1 MKHTIEKYSR
11 SAILRLYIFRA
22 LGYFSCGE
30 CLEPFRA
37 HPSLTSRS
45 SPSSNNQSYR
55 NLKLFLQQTAKII
68 CSSAKLTYGLRLCVI
83 PAVKDA
89 VVPTVNAANPLIR
102 DIKAKGLK
110 RNVALSL
117 WSGKCKTWG
126 NVLGTTSKVPVHV
139 YTRSDACGAAETW
152 AAWFGK
158 RQEDLEGTAVFGDP
172 GVASAVQKDKVGIGF
187 NNIAYAYDQKTRRP
201 YAGLAIIP
209 LDVNGNGKIDPEEN
223 FYDNSLSL
231 IKAIV
236 SGKYPSPPARNLFLV
251 SNGVPKKPEV
261 IEFIKYIL
269 TEGQKYANATGYIG
283 LSKTTIN
290 QELAKLKK

>member
-1 MKHTIEKYSR
+1 M
-11 SAILRLYIFRA
+11 
-22 LGYFSCGE
+22 
-30 CLEPFRA
+30 
-37 HPSLTSRS
+37 
-45 SPSSNNQSYR
+45 
-55 NLKLFLQQTAKII
+55 
-68 CSSAKLTYGLRLCVI
+68 
-83 PAVKDA
+83 
-89 VVPTVNAANPLIR
+89 
-102 DIKAKGLK
+102 
-110 RNVALSL
+110 
-117 WSGKCKTWG
+117 
-126 NVLGTTSKVPVHV
+126 HV